1 MMKNDIELK
10 MIKNKKI
17 YTYLLNII
25 VNETFNTMKALI
37 LKYEY

>member
-1 MMKNDIELK
+1 MKNNIELK

-25 VNETFNTMKALI
+25 VNETFNTMEVLI

>member
-1 MMKNDIELK
+1 MKNDIELK

-17 YTYLLNII
+17 YTYLLNTI
-25 VNETFNTMKALI
+25 VNETFNTMKVLI